1 MQGREHG
8 NLTLSCSGEGGD
20 LPANIL
26 WKVLSH
32 SPYNSMQG
40 VEHGNL
46 TLSCSGEGGDP
57 PANVLWKVPE
67 SLSPYTLY
75 EMEGTSIL
83 TGI

>member
-1 MQGREHG
+1 
-8 NLTLSCSGEGGD
+8 
-20 LPANIL
+20 
-26 WKVLSH
+26 
-32 SPYNSMQG
+32 MQG

-83 TGI
+83 TGIKKCHQRS

>member
-1 MQGREHG
+1 
-8 NLTLSCSGEGGD
+8 
-20 LPANIL
+20 
-26 WKVLSH
+26 
-32 SPYNSMQG
+32 MQG

-57 PANVLWKVPE
+57 PANVMWKVPE

-83 TGI
+83 TGIRKKFNRDHN

>member
-1 MQGREHG
+1 
-8 NLTLSCSGEGGD
+8 
-20 LPANIL
+20 
-26 WKVLSH
+26 
-32 SPYNSMQG
+32 

-83 TGI
+83 TGICEISREIIPTQKILI